1 MSEETT
7 NEEIVSL
14 SAPKLSALDKLYVRA
29 YLNTLDHV
37 KAHRVVAPSL
47 KSHHENN
54 PFSRKE
60 SVQFHISLALQEK
73 MEAISI
79 TPEVIIEKLFKEAT
93 REGYGSNHAAR
104 VTALSFLGKQFGLF
118 QEKKESTVPIINIIS
133 YSNDPMK
140 QVSTEA
146 PVLLEDLEDSSLPNN
161 IEIQYETYSE

>member
-1 MSEETT
+1 MSEDTP
-7 NEEIVSL
+7 NEETVSL

-54 PFSRKE
+54 PFSKKE
-60 SVQFHISLALQEK
+60 AVQFHISLALQEK
-73 MEAISI
+73 IEAISI

-104 VTALSFLGKQFGLF
+104 VTALTALGKQFGLF

-133 YSNDPMK
+133 YSGEPITKICNESPL
-140 QVSTEA
+140 SI
-146 PVLLEDLEDSSLPNN
+146 EDTSSPNT
-161 IEIQYETYSE
+161 EIQYETYSE